1 MSEPKSINT
10 WQRLLKRPMAIICMA
25 FLVIIVF
32 AAILGSALTGY
43 EYQSTS
49 DFQYAAPSAKHW
61 MGTDQHGRDLL
72 TRILFGA
79 RISIAVGIIGALV
92 SLIIGVP
99 YGMISGYF
107 GKRTDTI
114 LMRIIDILQSLP
126 RILFVIVMITGLE
139 KFTGGFLTQFGL
151 EKSTRILLLFAG
163 IGAMEW
169 LTMARIVRGQ
179 VLSLKEQQF
188 VLAAKVLGA
197 PTGRILQKHIL
208 PNLGGIIIIY
218 LTLTIPQ
225 IILTESLLSFLGL
238 GIKPPQS
245 SWGSLISEGAAAIN
259 PIKIYWWLIVF
270 PGSIMA
276 LTLLSLNVLGDHLR
290 DILDPRTAKL

>member
-1 MSEPKSINT
+1 MNEANFKT
-10 WQRLLKRPMAIICMA
+10 AWKRLLRRPIAVLCLA
-25 FLVIIVF
+25 FLALILF
-32 AAILGSALTGY
+32 ASILGSSLTGY
-43 EYQSTS
+43 GYQTTS
-49 DFQYAAPSAKHW
+49 DLPYSPPSAQHW
-61 MGTDQHGRDLL
+61 MGTDQHGRDLF

-79 RISIAVGIIGALV
+79 RISIAVGIIGTLV

-107 GKRTDTI
+107 GKRIDGI

-126 RILFVIVMITGLE
+126 RILFVIVMITSLE
-139 KFTGGFLTQFGL
+139 RFTVGFLAPLGI
-151 EKSTRILLLFAG
+151 EKSARILLLFAG
-163 IGAMEW
+163 IGSMEW

-188 VLAAKVLGA
+188 VLAAKALGA
-197 PTGRILQKHIL
+197 PTSRILVKHIL
-208 PNLGGIIIIY
+208 PNLGGIMIIY

-245 SWGSLISEGAAAIN
+245 SWGSLISEGANAIN
-259 PIKIYWWLIVF
+259 PIKIYWWLMAF

-276 LTLLSLNVLGDHLR
+276 LTLLSLNILGDHLR